1 MKKIILLIALPL
13 ILSLA
18 GRFGIGLGGFGEYE
32 ENYTLQNYN
41 QLNKMFYSAEIHL
54 SAEALP
60 FMFIEP
66 SAWVVNDALTN
77 KMVPG
82 VGLRIN
88 IAPRLG
94 KFFLAPFFGIEGNIL
109 FYNPKMELKDAA
121 YSQRLEEY
129 FENSSPR
136 ATGTGFGGLSIY
148 FGKSVSLDCH
158 YRYLYLARGIGIE
171 MVGGGLTYY
180 INW

>member
-13 ILSLA
+13 ILSMA
-18 GRFGIGLGGFGEYE
+18 GRFGIGLGGFGEYNQ
-32 ENYTLQNYN
+32 NYTIQNYG
-41 QLNKMFYSAEIHL
+41 LLDKMYYSAEFHL

-66 SAWVVNDALTN
+66 GVLVLNDALKN

-88 IAPRLG
+88 VAPRLG

-129 FENSSPR
+129 FEGSSPR
-136 ATGTGFGGLSIY
+136 ATGTGFAGLSIY
-148 FGKSVSLDCH
+148 FGKSVSFDCH
-158 YRYLYLARGIGIE
+158 YRYLCLAKGIGIE
-171 MVGGGLTYY
+171 MVGGGLNYY